1 MGVEE
6 DDYVKK
12 FYDAGY
18 FGQEDVENLQ
28 LITKEELQRD
38 IGVKKKGINSISEL

>member
-12 FYDAGY
+12 FQNAGY
-18 FGQEDVENLQ
+18 SGEHDVANLPF
-28 LITKEELQRD
+28 ITKEELQRD
-38 IGVKKKGINSISEL
+38 VGVRKKGTSSNTEL